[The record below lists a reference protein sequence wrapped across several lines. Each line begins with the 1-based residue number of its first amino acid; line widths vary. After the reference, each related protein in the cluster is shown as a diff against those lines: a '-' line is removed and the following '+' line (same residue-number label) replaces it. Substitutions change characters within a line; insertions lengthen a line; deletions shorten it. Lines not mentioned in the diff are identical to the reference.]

1 MNFNFSKPISFREN
15 LKMTLKTPEE
25 YLESIKRDINLYMFG
40 ERVKEFWS
48 HPIIKPSINTVM
60 KIYELAQMEEHKDLM
75 TAKSHMTGE
84 IINRFTHIHQ
94 SVDDLIKKVKMQRL
108 VGQHTGCCFQR
119 CVGFDAAN
127 ALYSVT
133 YEMDKKYGTTYHDRF
148 KKYWIE
154 VQSQDLMVDGA
165 MTDTKGDRN
174 KRPIEQKDPD
184 QFLHIIEENDDG
196 IVIRGAKV
204 HQTGF
209 LNSHRAII
217 MPTLS
222 MRPGE
227 EEYAVSF
234 GVDTNEK
241 GITLI
246 YGRQTCDTRKMENGK
261 WDVGNYK
268 YGGQEVFVIFDD
280 VFIPNDQVFMKGE
293 VEFSG
298 ELVNR
303 FAGFHRQSYGGCKV
317 GVGDVIIGASA
328 LITEYSGVDKASH
341 IRDKLVEMVHLNET
355 LYSCGIACSSQGFK
369 REAGN
374 YEMDMLL
381 ANVCKQNV
389 TRLPYEIGRLSE
401 DLAGGIICTLPSEE
415 DFKSEK
421 IGQLLKKY
429 LSTCEDVSVED
440 RYKLLRFIENIT
452 MGLASLSYKTES
464 MHGAGS
470 PQAQRIMIARQ
481 ANLEQKKQ
489 LVKEILDI
497 K

>member
-1 MNFNFSKPISFREN
+1 MP
-15 LKMTLKTPEE
+15 LKTPEQ
-25 YLESIKRDINLYMFG
+25 YLESIKRPVNLYLFG
-40 ERVKEFWS
+40 EKVKEFWN

-60 KIYELAQMEEHKDLM
+60 KIYELAQKEEFRDVM
-75 TAKSHMTGE
+75 TTNSHLTGE

-94 SVDDLIKKVKMQRL
+94 STDDLIKKVKMQRL
-108 VGQHTGCCFQR
+108 LGQHTACCFQR

-133 YEMDKKYGTTYHDRF
+133 YEMDKKNDTNYFERF

-165 MTDTKGDRN
+165 MTDTKGDRS
-174 KRPIEQKDPD
+174 KRPNNQPDPD
-184 QFLHIIEENDDG
+184 AYLHIIDENEDG
-196 IVIRGAKV
+196 IIVRGAKV

-209 LNSHRAII
+209 LNSHRVIV
-217 MPTLS
+217 MPTLAL
-222 MRPGE
+222 RPGE
-227 EEYAVSF
+227 EDYAVSF
-234 GVDTNEK
+234 GIDTNQK

-246 YGRQTCDTRKMENGK
+246 YGRQSCDTRKMEEGK
-261 WDVGNYK
+261 LDIGNFK
-268 YGGQEVFVIFDD
+268 YGGQEIFVIFDN
-280 VFIPNDQVFMKGE
+280 VFIPAENIFMKGE

-317 GVGDVIIGASA
+317 GVGDVLIGATA
-328 LITEYSGVDKASH
+328 LISEYNGTEKASH
-341 IRDKLVEMVHLNET
+341 IRDKLVEMTHLNET
-355 LYSCGIACSSQGFK
+355 LFSCGIACSSLGFQ

-389 TRLPYEIGRLSE
+389 TRFPYEIGRLAE
-401 DLAGGIICTLPSEE
+401 DIAGGMICTMPSEE
-415 DFKSEK
+415 DLTSEE
-421 IGQLLKKY
+421 IGPLIEKY
-429 LSTCEDVSVED
+429 LTTCEGVCTED
-440 RYKLLRFIENIT
+440 RFKILRFIENLT
-452 MGLASLSYKTES
+452 MGVASVSYRTES

-470 PQAQRIMIARQ
+470 PQAQRIMISRQ
-481 ANLEQKKQ
+481 ANLEEKKK
-489 LVKEILDI
+489 LVKEILEI